1 MIFLYEVILFTKK
14 KCSRRLDV
22 FRSLKYIEKH
32 WRDYIY
38 DSRCPLVTDHIRVC
52 DPKLSTISVILEL
65 LSKPWYWPQTTRK
78 SSESFHA
85 FTTLMGET
93 SVDLHH
99 GPSVVGN
106 YGPQGCLKHF
116 IIDLEHFNCIEINN
130 VPLNLINHGNYA
142 FSLKKIYC
150 FLRFVLNWG
159 NLREFNVCCSLFA
172 QNLRVLG
179 ADIDPDYFLACDP
192 KIFIWSWKKWRKVK
206 TAGTKGSTLICSL
219 LWQWWMK
226 FM

>member
-1 MIFLYEVILFTKK
+1 MIFLCEVILFTKK
-14 KCSRRLDV
+14 KCSRWLDV

-32 WRDYIY
+32 WRDYTY

-65 LSKPWYWPQTTRK
+65 LSKPWYWPQTTRQC
-78 SSESFHA
+78 SESFHA

-142 FSLKKIYC
+142 FSLKKVYC

-159 NLREFNVCCSLFA
+159 QPPWIQCVLFVVCSESQGSGRWHWSRLLPCLW
-172 QNLRVLG
+172 
-179 ADIDPDYFLACDP
+179 P
-192 KIFIWSWKKWRKVK
+192 KDFYLKLEEVEE
-206 TAGTKGSTLICSL
+206 G
-219 LWQWWMK
+219 
-226 FM
+226 